1 MVRTHSQPQLEPAL
15 IKLVWVCR
23 DAQEAVDALSAE
35 NSALKSRLQKEVEE
49 NAALKS
55 RLQKEP

>member
-1 MVRTHSQPQLEPAL
+1 M
-15 IKLVWVCR
+15 CR
-23 DAQEAVDALSAE
+23 DAQEAVDALSVE

-49 NAALKS
+49 NVALKS